1 MISSMQRLS
10 IGPLDTDR
18 LNLRC
23 PRIDD
28 APVLAEMMTPA
39 IGRWLASWP
48 LPFTQED
55 MEDRIIKSWQAMAEN
70 QAMFLTIETKSDQTI
85 IGWIGVAR
93 CAGNTRRGAL
103 GYWLGEAYHGSGYG
117 VEAATAA
124 VSAAFQYL
132 DLDTIEAG
140 AQFENHVSFS
150 VMRRLGMK
158 PIGQRIV
165 WASARDREELCLFYE
180 AERPMDLKRN

>member
-132 DLDTIEAG
+132 DLDAVEAG
-140 AQFENHVSFS
+140 AQLENHASFS

-165 WASARDREELCLFYE
+165 WASARDRAELCLYYE
-180 AERPMDLKRN
+180 AERPIDLK